1 MPAHLSF
8 FFSLVLS
15 LSQRWPNKLL
25 NAFLRL
31 PLTRPWSM
39 EKGNSWCPSIRNLW
53 VLSAFITAIASRQN
67 KERPNCLGSLSSL
80 WLPRGFNGT
89 VVTCTTHTHICTCI
103 HTQNKVCGW
112 LLWCAAGIRMSC
124 GQPCATEWPQDTQS
138 STALYL
144 KCTCMIYLGPW
155 KAGKESL
162 RHPAI
167 LSGPE

>member
-1 MPAHLSF
+1 MSFVSIHYCRSLQAKQRETQLSWLSVLLVAPQRVQWHGGHLH
-8 FFSLVLS
+8 
-15 LSQRWPNKLL
+15 N
-25 NAFLRL
+25 
-31 PLTRPWSM
+31 
-39 EKGNSWCPSIRNLW
+39 
-53 VLSAFITAIASRQN
+53 
-67 KERPNCLGSLSSL
+67 
-80 WLPRGFNGT
+80 
-89 VVTCTTHTHICTCI
+89 THTHIGTCI
-103 HTQNKVCGW
+103 HTLTHLHTQNKVCGW

-167 LSGPE
+167 LSGPEEEASNPQLSGRKKMQTSTDNWDQ